1 MKIFSFI
8 KWQWNRWNIGIKFL
22 IFSIL
27 VIIGSVIAPSP
38 IDKYLLGSGL
48 LITLTLQMK
57 WFIWDSIKSSYK
69 KYQEEQQ
76 HLFTIIK
83 ESDK

>member
-8 KWQWNRWNIGIKFL
+8 KWQWKRWNIGTKSL
-22 IFSIL
+22 IFSML

-38 IDKYLLGSGL
+38 LDKYLLGAGL

-57 WFIWDSIKSSYK
+57 WFIWDSIKVSHK
-69 KYQEEQQ
+69 KFQEEQQ

>member
-1 MKIFSFI
+1 MKIFAFI

-27 VIIGSVIAPSP
+27 IIIGSFIAPSP
-38 IDKYLLGSGL
+38 IDKYLLGAGL
-48 LITLTLQMK
+48 LVTLTLQMK

>member
-38 IDKYLLGSGL
+38 IDKYLLGAGL